1 VNEIR
6 EQVAKQH
13 EAMRQVGDE
22 ASGPGTTV
30 ERIAAPSQRAANAS
44 SDAGELAAT
53 GADSIGKNADAMTE
67 VAAP

>member
-53 GADSIGKNADAMTE
+53 VRTQSGRTPTRRRK
-67 VAAP
+67 